1 MNKTGWIIFSA
12 VVVLI
17 FGGLVM
23 LNKANQANL
32 PQSNGSNNVYGKT
45 DSKVT
50 LTEFVDFQCEACY
63 AYYPTVKEV
72 KEKYKDRVKFQVRHF
87 PISTSHKFARMAASY
102 AEGAAKQGKFWEMHD
117 KILEGQKQWEV
128 ATDPTSIFNGYAE
141 DIGLDMAKLE
151 TDRTSDEVK
160 AIIAADLKAVQE
172 LGGNG
177 TPTFVLNGKRIEKV
191 DNTVEALSRLLD
203 DALAESGTANEKN

>member
-117 KILEGQKQWEV
+117 KILEGQKQWQVE
-128 ATDPTSIFNGYAE
+128 ADPTPTFDGYAKE
-141 DIGLDMAKLE
+141 IGLDMAKLE

-177 TPTFVLNGKRIEKV
+177 TPTFVLNGKRIERV
-191 DNTVEALSRLLD
+191 DNSVEALSKLID
-203 DALAESGTANEKN
+203 DALNEAGSGDTQN

>member
-12 VVVLI
+12 VVVVI

-32 PQSNGSNNVYGKT
+32 PQSDGSNNIYGNV

-72 KEKYKDRVKFQVRHF
+72 KEKYKD
-87 PISTSHKFARMAASY
+87 TSC
-102 AEGAAKQGKFWEMHD
+102 EQC
-117 KILEGQKQWEV
+117 
-128 ATDPTSIFNGYAE
+128 
-141 DIGLDMAKLE
+141 
-151 TDRTSDEVK
+151 
-160 AIIAADLKAVQE
+160 
-172 LGGNG
+172 
-177 TPTFVLNGKRIEKV
+177 
-191 DNTVEALSRLLD
+191 SR
-203 DALAESGTANEKN
+203 